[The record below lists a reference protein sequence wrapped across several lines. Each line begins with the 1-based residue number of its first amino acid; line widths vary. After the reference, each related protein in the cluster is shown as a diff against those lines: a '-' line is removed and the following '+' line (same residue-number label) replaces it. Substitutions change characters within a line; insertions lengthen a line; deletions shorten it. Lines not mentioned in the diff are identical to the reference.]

1 LEVSEVKPL
10 LTKKATL
17 IVLVLTLVW
26 LVAACSPQATTSSGK
41 DTIPHFDD
49 ITSAVAS
56 GSTEDLLSLVKFS
69 SMPCTQ
75 AEGMVGPPKCLAG
88 EAEGTLVEVLPILG
102 SEGHHTRRLEM
113 SSWPGI
119 GGARLYAAYRTSE
132 STYSDEYFP
141 AGDYAI
147 AFIMPGKVDGVVF
160 QVTQDGIVRM
170 DYQMLSTIDEIV
182 KNSEVILSPTPPS
195 E

>member
-1 LEVSEVKPL
+1 MMTFQSKK
-10 LTKKATL
+10 TKL
-17 IVLVLTLVW
+17 YVLVLTMVW
-26 LVAACSPQATTSSGK
+26 LVSACSPQVAATSGEE
-41 DTIPHFDD
+41 TIPHFED

-56 GSTEDLLSLVKFS
+56 GSTEDLLAIVKFS
-69 SMPCTQ
+69 SLPCTN
-75 AEGMVGPPKCLAG
+75 AEGMGGPPKCLDN
-88 EAEGTLVEVLPILG
+88 EAEGTPVEVLPIIG
-102 SEGHHTRRLEM
+102 PEGHHIRRSEM

-119 GGARLYAAYRTSE
+119 DDARLYAAYRTSE

-147 AFIMPGKVDGVVF
+147 AFIMPSKVDGVVF